1 MKETGK
7 ISVNSDNLMPIIK
20 KWLYSDRDIFIRELV
35 SNGVDAIS
43 KYKKLVQM
51 GEAEEKENYRVTV
64 KADKDAGT
72 LTFTDNGIGMT
83 KEEVEKYI
91 NQVAFSGAADFLEK
105 YESAGSSDII
115 GHFGLGFYSAFM
127 VADKVT
133 IKTLSYIKDA
143 EPVLWESDGS
153 DEYTISDTDKTDVG
167 TEITLYLNDE
177 SKEFAENYT
186 VREVLHKY
194 CGFMPVEIV
203 LAGDNEDKPVN
214 DTQPLWLKNPS
225 ECTDEEYKKF
235 YHKVFTDFNDP
246 LFWIHLNVDYPF
258 NLKGILYFPKLTENP
273 ESIQGQ
279 IKLFNNQVFVADN
292 IKEVIP
298 EFLMLLKG
306 VIDCPDMPLNVSR
319 SFLQNDRTVAKISAH
334 ITKKVADRLTSMAKN
349 EKEQYEKYWDDINV
363 FVKYGCLRDVKFD
376 ERMKDFIIYKL
387 TDNTFV
393 TLEEYLASSGDKK
406 VYYCADAKQ
415 QAQYVQMLNNSGKKV
430 AVLGGM
436 LDLPFMQHI
445 EMQNQGVSFVRADAE
460 LADKDDAENH
470 LFDSLCEETKKLINK
485 DNTEVKAQKMQ
496 ADIPAVLLV
505 DEFSRRMDETQKYY
519 GMPSMGNMLKYTLIL
534 NTSNPLVES
543 INALDDGENKDKAIR
558 YVYDL
563 ARLGQGSLSPEEIN
577 DFIKASAENLKGT
590 L

>member
-72 LTFTDNGIGMT
+72 LSFTDNGIGMT

-177 SKEFAENYT
+177 SKDFAENYT

-363 FVKYGCLRDVKFD
+363 FVKYGCLRDAKFD

-393 TLEEYLASSGDKK
+393 TLEEYLASSEDKK

-415 QAQYVQMLNNSGKKV
+415 QAQYVQMLNNAGKKV

-436 LDLPFMQHI
+436 LDIPFMQHI

-460 LADKDDAENH
+460 LADKDDAESH

-543 INALDDGENKDKAIR
+543 INALDDGENKNKAIK

-577 DFIKASAENLKGT
+577 DFIKASAENLKGN

>member
-133 IKTLSYIKDA
+133 IKTLSYLKDA

-363 FVKYGCLRDVKFD
+363 FVKYGCLRDAKFD

-415 QAQYVQMLNNSGKKV
+415 QAQYVQMLNNAGKKV

-436 LDLPFMQHI
+436 LDIPFMQHI

-543 INALDDGENKDKAIR
+543 INALDDGENKDRAIR

>member
-72 LTFTDNGIGMT
+72 LSFTDNGIGMT

-167 TEITLYLNDE
+167 TEITLYLNEE
-177 SKEFAENYT
+177 SKDFAENYT

-363 FVKYGCLRDVKFD
+363 FVKYGCLRDAKFD

-393 TLEEYLASSGDKK
+393 TLEEYLASSEDKK

-415 QAQYVQMLNNSGKKV
+415 QAQYVQMLNNAGKKV

-436 LDLPFMQHI
+436 LDIPFMQHI

-543 INALDDGENKDKAIR
+543 INALDNGENKNKAIK

-577 DFIKASAENLKGT
+577 DFIKASAENLKGN

>member
-72 LTFTDNGIGMT
+72 LSFTDNGIGMT

-133 IKTLSYIKDA
+133 IKTLSYLKDA

-167 TEITLYLNDE
+167 TEITLYLNEE
-177 SKEFAENYT
+177 SKDFAENYT

-363 FVKYGCLRDVKFD
+363 FVKYGCLRDAKFD

-393 TLEEYLASSGDKK
+393 TLEEYLASSEDKK

-415 QAQYVQMLNNSGKKV
+415 QAQYVQMLNNAGKKV

-436 LDLPFMQHI
+436 LDIPFMQHI

-543 INALDDGENKDKAIR
+543 INALDDGENKNKAIK

>member
-177 SKEFAENYT
+177 SKDFAENYN

-363 FVKYGCLRDVKFD
+363 FVKYGCLRDAKFD

-393 TLEEYLASSGDKK
+393 TLEEYLASSEDKK

-415 QAQYVQMLNNSGKKV
+415 QAQYVQMLNNAGKKV

-436 LDLPFMQHI
+436 LDIPFMQHI

-543 INALDDGENKDKAIR
+543 INALDDGENKNKAIK

-577 DFIKASAENLKGT
+577 DFIKASAENLKGN

>member
-133 IKTLSYIKDA
+133 IKTLSYLKDA

-177 SKEFAENYT
+177 SKDFAENYN

-363 FVKYGCLRDVKFD
+363 FVKYGCLRDAKFD

-393 TLEEYLASSGDKK
+393 TLEEYLASSEDKK

-415 QAQYVQMLNNSGKKV
+415 QAQYVQMLNNAGKKV

-436 LDLPFMQHI
+436 LDIPFMQHI

-460 LADKDDAENH
+460 LADKDDAENN

-543 INALDDGENKDKAIR
+543 INALDDGENKNKAIK

-577 DFIKASAENLKGT
+577 DFIKASAENLKGN

>member
-133 IKTLSYIKDA
+133 IKTLSYLKDA

-167 TEITLYLNDE
+167 TEITLYLNEE
-177 SKEFAENYT
+177 SKDFAENYN

-363 FVKYGCLRDVKFD
+363 FVKYGCLRDAKFD

-393 TLEEYLASSGDKK
+393 TLEEYLASSEDKK

-415 QAQYVQMLNNSGKKV
+415 QAQYVQMLNNAGKKV

-436 LDLPFMQHI
+436 LDIPFMQHI

-543 INALDDGENKDKAIR
+543 INALDDGENKNKAIK

-577 DFIKASAENLKGT
+577 DFIKASAENLKGN

>member
-1 MKETGK
+1 MTEKGK

-43 KYKKLVQM
+43 KYKKLVQL
-51 GEAEEKENYRVTV
+51 GEAEERENYKVTV

-72 LTFTDNGIGMT
+72 LTFSDNGIGMT

-105 YESAGSSDII
+105 YESTGNGDII

-133 IKTLSYIKDA
+133 IKTRSYVKDSY
-143 EPVLWESDGS
+143 PVFWESDGS
-153 DEYTISDTDKTDVG
+153 DEYTISDTEKEDFG

-177 SKEFAENYT
+177 SKDFAENYNVRT
-186 VREVLHKY
+186 VLDKY
-194 CGFMPVEIV
+194 CEFMPVEIV
-203 LAGDNEDKPVN
+203 LTDSNDGKPIN

-225 ECTDEEYKKF
+225 DCTEEEYKKF

-319 SFLQNDRTVAKISAH
+319 SFLQNDRTVAKISGH
-334 ITKKVADRLTSMAKN
+334 ITKKVADRLSGMAKN

-363 FVKYGCLRDVKFD
+363 FVKYGCLRDNKFD
-376 ERMKDFIIYKL
+376 EKMKEHIIYKV
-387 TDNTFV
+387 TDGTYV
-393 TLEEYLASSGDKK
+393 TLNEYLDGKEDKK
-406 VYYCADAKQ
+406 VYYCSDAKQ
-415 QAQYVQMLNNSGKKV
+415 QAQYVQMLENAGKKTV
-430 AVLGGM
+430 VLGGM
-436 LDLPFMQHI
+436 LDIPFMQHI

-460 LADKDDAENH
+460 AVGDDGSENH
-470 LFDSLCEETKKLINK
+470 LYDVLCEETKKIINSE
-485 DNTEVKAQKMQ
+485 NTSVKAQQIQ
-496 ADIPAVLLV
+496 ADVPAVLLV
-505 DEFSRRMDETQKYY
+505 DEFSRRMEETQKYY
-519 GMPSMGNMLKYTLIL
+519 GMSTMGNMLKYTLIL

-543 INALDDGENKDKAIR
+543 INKMTEGEEKTKAVK

-563 ARLGQGSLSPEEIN
+563 ARLGQGSLSPEEIGE
-577 DFIKASAENLKGT
+577 FIKASAENLAKN

>member
-1 MKETGK
+1 MTEKGK

-43 KYKKLVQM
+43 KYKKLVQL
-51 GEAEEKENYRVTV
+51 GEAEERENYKVTV
-64 KADKDAGT
+64 KADKEAGT
-72 LTFTDNGIGMT
+72 LTFSDNGIGMT

-105 YESAGSSDII
+105 YESTGNGDII

-127 VADKVT
+127 VADRVT
-133 IKTLSYIKDA
+133 IKTRSYVNDSY
-143 EPVLWESDGS
+143 PVFWESDGS
-153 DEYTISDTDKTDVG
+153 DEYTISDTEKEDFG

-177 SKEFAENYT
+177 SKDFAENYNVRT
-186 VREVLHKY
+186 VLDKY
-194 CGFMPVEIV
+194 CEFMPVEIV
-203 LAGDNEDKPVN
+203 LADSNDGKPIN

-225 ECTDEEYKKF
+225 DCTEEEYKKF

-258 NLKGILYFPKLTENP
+258 NLKGILFFPKLTENP

-319 SFLQNDRTVAKISAH
+319 SFLQNDRTVAKISGH
-334 ITKKVADRLTSMAKN
+334 ITKKVADRLSGMAKN

-363 FVKYGCLRDVKFD
+363 FVKYGCLRDNKFD
-376 ERMKDFIIYKL
+376 EKMKEHIIYKV
-387 TDNTFV
+387 TDGTYV
-393 TLEEYLASSGDKK
+393 TLNEYLDGKEEKK
-406 VYYCADAKQ
+406 VYYCSDAKQ
-415 QAQYVQMLNNSGKKV
+415 QAQYVQMLENAGKKTV
-430 AVLGGM
+430 VLGGM
-436 LDLPFMQHI
+436 LDIPFMQHI

-460 LADKDDAENH
+460 AVGDDGSENH
-470 LFDSLCEETKKLINK
+470 LFDVLCEETKKIINSE
-485 DNTEVKAQKMQ
+485 NTSVKAQQIQ
-496 ADIPAVLLV
+496 ADVPAVLLV
-505 DEFSRRMDETQKYY
+505 DEFSRRMEETQKYY
-519 GMPSMGNMLKYTLIL
+519 GMSTMGNMLKYTLIL

-543 INALDDGENKDKAIR
+543 INKMTEGEEKTKAVK

-563 ARLGQGSLSPEEIN
+563 ARLGQGSLSPEEIGE
-577 DFIKASAENLKGT
+577 FIKTSAENLAKN

>member
-133 IKTLSYIKDA
+133 IKTLSYLKDA

-167 TEITLYLNDE
+167 TEITLYLNEE
-177 SKEFAENYT
+177 SKDFAENYN

-363 FVKYGCLRDVKFD
+363 FVKYGCLRDAKFD

-393 TLEEYLASSGDKK
+393 TLEEYLASSEDKK

-415 QAQYVQMLNNSGKKV
+415 QAQYVQMLNNAGKKV

-436 LDLPFMQHI
+436 LDIPFMQHI

-543 INALDDGENKDKAIR
+543 INALDNGENKDKAIK

-577 DFIKASAENLKGT
+577 DFIKASAENLKGN

>member
-43 KYKKLVQM
+43 KYKKLAEM
-51 GEAEEKENYRVTV
+51 GSCQAQENYRVTV

-105 YESAGSSDII
+105 YEDAGSSII

-127 VADKVT
+127 VADKVVIRT
-133 IKTLSYIKDA
+133 KSYQENSQA
-143 EPVLWESDGS
+143 VTWESDGC
-153 DEYTISDTDKTDVG
+153 DEYTISDCDKDSVG
-167 TEITLYLNDE
+167 TEITLYLNDD
-177 SKEFAENYT
+177 SKDFAENT
-186 VREVLHKY
+186 GVLPVLAKY

-203 LAGDNEDKPVN
+203 LEGNNEDKPVN
-214 DTQPLWLKNPS
+214 ETQPLWLKKPS
-225 ECTDEEYKKF
+225 ECTEEEYKEF

-258 NLKGILYFPKLTENP
+258 NLKGIIYFPKLTENP
-273 ESIQGQ
+273 DSVQGQ

-292 IKEVIP
+292 IKEIIP

-319 SFLQNDRTVAKISAH
+319 SFLQNDRTVMQISNH
-334 ITKKVADRLTSMAKN
+334 ITKKISDRLVNMAKN
-349 EKEQYEKYWDDINV
+349 DTADYEKYWDDINV
-363 FVKYGCLRDVKFD
+363 FIKYGCLRDQKFD
-376 ERMKDFIIYKL
+376 ERLKEHIIYKT
-387 TDNTFV
+387 TDGAYV
-393 TLEEYLASSGDKK
+393 TLEKYLEGNEEKK
-406 VYYCADAKQ
+406 VYYTSDEKK
-415 QAQYVQMLNNSGKKV
+415 QAQYIQMLKETGKD
-430 AVLGGM
+430 ALVLGGM
-436 LDLPFMQHI
+436 LDIPFMQHV
-445 EMQNQGVSFVRADAE
+445 EMQNQGVRFARVDAE
-460 LADKDDAENH
+460 IAGAEDVKNH
-470 LFDSLCEETKKLINK
+470 LFDMLCEYTKKIAGENV
-485 DNTEVKAQKMQ
+485 EIKAQSIKTK
-496 ADIPAVLLV
+496 APAVLLL
-505 DEFSRRMDETQKYY
+505 DEFSRRMDEAQRYY
-519 GMPSMGNMLKYTLIL
+519 GMANMGGMLKYTLVL
-534 NTSNPLVES
+534 NTESSLVQAVNKME
-543 INALDDGENKDKAIR
+543 DGEKKEKSVK

-563 ARLGQGSLSPEEIN
+563 ARLAHGSLTPEDISA
-577 DFIKASAENLKGT
+577 FIENSAEILEKT

>member
-127 VADKVT
+127 VAEKVT
-133 IKTLSYIKDA
+133 IKTLSYLKDA

-363 FVKYGCLRDVKFD
+363 FVKYGCLRDAKFD

-415 QAQYVQMLNNSGKKV
+415 QAQYVQMLNNAGKKV

-436 LDLPFMQHI
+436 LDIPFMQHI

-543 INALDDGENKDKAIR
+543 INALDDGENKDRAIK

>member
-167 TEITLYLNDE
+167 TEITLYLNEE
-177 SKEFAENYT
+177 SKDFAENYT

-363 FVKYGCLRDVKFD
+363 FVKYGCLRDAKFD

-393 TLEEYLASSGDKK
+393 TLEEYLASSEDKK

-415 QAQYVQMLNNSGKKV
+415 QAQYVQMLNNAGKKV

-436 LDLPFMQHI
+436 LDIPFMQHI

-543 INALDDGENKDKAIR
+543 INALDDGENKNKAIK

-577 DFIKASAENLKGT
+577 DFIKASAENLKGN

>member
-177 SKEFAENYT
+177 SKDFAENYN

-363 FVKYGCLRDVKFD
+363 FVKYGCLRDAKFD

-393 TLEEYLASSGDKK
+393 TLEEYLASSEDKK

-415 QAQYVQMLNNSGKKV
+415 QAQYVQMLNNAGKKV

-436 LDLPFMQHI
+436 LDIPFMQHI

-543 INALDDGENKDKAIR
+543 INALDNGENKNKAIK

-577 DFIKASAENLKGT
+577 DFIKASAENLKGN

>member
-177 SKEFAENYT
+177 SKDFAENYT

-363 FVKYGCLRDVKFD
+363 FVKYGCLRDAKFD

-393 TLEEYLASSGDKK
+393 TLEEYLASSEDKK

-415 QAQYVQMLNNSGKKV
+415 QAQYVQMLNNAGKKV

-436 LDLPFMQHI
+436 LDIPFMQHI

-543 INALDDGENKDKAIR
+543 INALDNGENKNKAIK

-577 DFIKASAENLKGT
+577 DFIKASAENLKGN

>member
-133 IKTLSYIKDA
+133 IKTLSYLKDA

-167 TEITLYLNDE
+167 TEITLYLNEE
-177 SKEFAENYT
+177 SKDFAENYN

-203 LAGDNEDKPVN
+203 LAGDNEDKPIN

-363 FVKYGCLRDVKFD
+363 FVKYGCLRDAKFD

-393 TLEEYLASSGDKK
+393 TLEEYLASSEDKK

-415 QAQYVQMLNNSGKKV
+415 QAQYVQMLNNAGKKV

-436 LDLPFMQHI
+436 LDIPFMQHI

-519 GMPSMGNMLKYTLIL
+519 GMT
-534 NTSNPLVES
+534 
-543 INALDDGENKDKAIR
+543 
-558 YVYDL
+558 
-563 ARLGQGSLSPEEIN
+563 
-577 DFIKASAENLKGT
+577 
-590 L
+590 

>member
-72 LTFTDNGIGMT
+72 LSFTDNGIGMT

-177 SKEFAENYT
+177 SKDFAENYT

-363 FVKYGCLRDVKFD
+363 FVKYGCLRDAKFD

-393 TLEEYLASSGDKK
+393 TLEEYLASSEDKK

-415 QAQYVQMLNNSGKKV
+415 QAQYVQMLNNAGKKV

-436 LDLPFMQHI
+436 LDIPFMQHI

-543 INALDDGENKDKAIR
+543 INALDDGENKNKAIK

>member
-133 IKTLSYIKDA
+133 IKTLSYLKDA

-177 SKEFAENYT
+177 SKDFAENYN

-363 FVKYGCLRDVKFD
+363 FVKYGCLRDAKFD

-393 TLEEYLASSGDKK
+393 TLEEYLASSEDKK

-415 QAQYVQMLNNSGKKV
+415 QAQYVQMLNNAGKKV

-436 LDLPFMQHI
+436 LDIPFMQHI

-543 INALDDGENKDKAIR
+543 INALDNGENKNKAIK

-577 DFIKASAENLKGT
+577 DFIKASAENLKGN

>member
-1 MKETGK
+1 MTEKGK

-43 KYKKLVQM
+43 KYKKLVQL
-51 GEAEEKENYRVTV
+51 GEAEERENYKVTV
-64 KADKDAGT
+64 KADKEAGT
-72 LTFTDNGIGMT
+72 LTFSDNGIGMT

-105 YESAGSSDII
+105 YESTGNGDII

-127 VADKVT
+127 VADRVT
-133 IKTLSYIKDA
+133 IKTRSYVNDSY
-143 EPVLWESDGS
+143 PVFWESDGS
-153 DEYTISDTDKTDVG
+153 DEYTISDTEKEDFG

-177 SKEFAENYT
+177 SKDFAENYNVRT
-186 VREVLHKY
+186 VLDKY
-194 CGFMPVEIV
+194 CEFMPVEIV
-203 LAGDNEDKPVN
+203 LADSNDGKPIN

-225 ECTDEEYKKF
+225 DCTEEEYKKF

-319 SFLQNDRTVAKISAH
+319 SFLQNDRTVAKISGH
-334 ITKKVADRLTSMAKN
+334 ITKKVADRLSGMAKN

-363 FVKYGCLRDVKFD
+363 FVKYGCLRDNKFD
-376 ERMKDFIIYKL
+376 EKMKEHIIYKV
-387 TDNTFV
+387 TDGTYV
-393 TLEEYLASSGDKK
+393 TLNEYLDGKEEKK
-406 VYYCADAKQ
+406 VYYCSDAKQ
-415 QAQYVQMLNNSGKKV
+415 QAQYVQMLENAGKKTV
-430 AVLGGM
+430 VLGGM
-436 LDLPFMQHI
+436 LDIPFMQHI

-460 LADKDDAENH
+460 AVGDDGSENH
-470 LFDSLCEETKKLINK
+470 LFDVLCEETKKIINSE
-485 DNTEVKAQKMQ
+485 NTSVKAQQIQ
-496 ADIPAVLLV
+496 ADVPAVLLV
-505 DEFSRRMDETQKYY
+505 DEFSRRMEETQKYY
-519 GMPSMGNMLKYTLIL
+519 GMSTMGNMLKYTLIL

-543 INALDDGENKDKAIR
+543 INKMTEGEEKTKAVK

-563 ARLGQGSLSPEEIN
+563 ARLGQGSLSPEEIGE
-577 DFIKASAENLKGT
+577 FIKTSAENLAKN

>member
-133 IKTLSYIKDA
+133 IKTLSYLKDA

-177 SKEFAENYT
+177 SKDFTENYN

-363 FVKYGCLRDVKFD
+363 FVKYGCLRDAKFD

-393 TLEEYLASSGDKK
+393 TLEEYLASSEDKK

-415 QAQYVQMLNNSGKKV
+415 QAQYVQMLNNAGKKV

-436 LDLPFMQHI
+436 LDIPFMQHI

-543 INALDDGENKDKAIR
+543 INALDNGENKNKAIK

-577 DFIKASAENLKGT
+577 DFIKASAENLKGN

>member
-133 IKTLSYIKDA
+133 IKTLSYVKGA

-153 DEYTISDTDKTDVG
+153 DEYTISDTDKTDAG

-177 SKEFAENYT
+177 SKDFAENYT

-225 ECTDEEYKKF
+225 ECMDEEYKKF

-363 FVKYGCLRDVKFD
+363 FVKYGCLRDAKFD

-393 TLEEYLASSGDKK
+393 TLEEYLASSEDKK

-415 QAQYVQMLNNSGKKV
+415 QAQYVQMLNNAGKKV

-436 LDLPFMQHI
+436 LDIPFMQHI

-460 LADKDDAENH
+460 LADKDDAESH

-543 INALDDGENKDKAIR
+543 INALDDGENKNKAIK

-577 DFIKASAENLKGT
+577 DFIKVSAENLKGN

>member
-177 SKEFAENYT
+177 SKDFAENYN

-363 FVKYGCLRDVKFD
+363 FVKYGCLRDAKFD

-393 TLEEYLASSGDKK
+393 TLEEYLASSEDKK

-415 QAQYVQMLNNSGKKV
+415 QAQYVQMLNNAGKKV

-436 LDLPFMQHI
+436 LDIPFMQHI

-543 INALDDGENKDKAIR
+543 INALDNGENKDKAIK

-577 DFIKASAENLKGT
+577 DFIKASAENLKGN

>member
-72 LTFTDNGIGMT
+72 LSFTDNGIGMT

-177 SKEFAENYT
+177 SKDFAENYN

-363 FVKYGCLRDVKFD
+363 FVKYGCLRDAKFD

-393 TLEEYLASSGDKK
+393 TLEEYLASSEDKK

-415 QAQYVQMLNNSGKKV
+415 QAQYVQMLNNAGKKV

-436 LDLPFMQHI
+436 LDIPFMQHI

-543 INALDDGENKDKAIR
+543 INALDNGENKNKAIK

-577 DFIKASAENLKGT
+577 DFIKASAENLKGN

>member
-133 IKTLSYIKDA
+133 IKTLSYLKDA

-177 SKEFAENYT
+177 SKDFAENYT

-235 YHKVFTDFNDP
+235 YHKVFADFNDP

-363 FVKYGCLRDVKFD
+363 FVKYGCLRDAKFD

-393 TLEEYLASSGDKK
+393 TLEEYLASSEDKK

-415 QAQYVQMLNNSGKKV
+415 QAQYVQMLNNAGKKV

-436 LDLPFMQHI
+436 LDIPFMQHI

-543 INALDDGENKDKAIR
+543 INALDDGENKDRAIK

>member
-133 IKTLSYIKDA
+133 IKTLSYLKDA
-143 EPVLWESDGS
+143 ESVLWESDGS

-363 FVKYGCLRDVKFD
+363 FVKYGCLRDAKFD

-415 QAQYVQMLNNSGKKV
+415 QAQYVQMLNNAGKKV

-436 LDLPFMQHI
+436 LDIPFMQHI

-543 INALDDGENKDKAIR
+543 INALDDGENKDKAIK

-563 ARLGQGSLSPEEIN
+563 ARLGRGSLSPEEIN